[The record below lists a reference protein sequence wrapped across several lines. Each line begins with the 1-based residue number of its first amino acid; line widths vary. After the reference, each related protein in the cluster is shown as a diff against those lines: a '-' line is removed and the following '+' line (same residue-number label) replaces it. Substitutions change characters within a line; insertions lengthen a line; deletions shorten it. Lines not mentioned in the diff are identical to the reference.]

1 MFAPLMILFEID
13 TAGFAVLEF
22 ESDAPRSVDVDRIAF
37 RIESLQGMKVEAWDV
52 HFLSSDS
59 NVETIEPRENA
70 FVHFRIDLRALAL
83 GPKLGQGFAFESSKA
98 T

>member
-1 MFAPLMILFEID
+1 MILFIVH
-13 TAGFAVLEF
+13 TISVPIFEF
-22 ESDAPRSVDVDRIAF
+22 ERDAPWSIDVDRIAF
-37 RIESLQGMKVEAWDV
+37 WIEPLQGVKVEAWDV